1 MAGEPTLK
9 RGHSNPH
16 EWVVYAQQML
26 NHALAG
32 GMHLDVPENGVFD
45 ETFEQE
51 VIAFQ
56 SQHGLDH
63 DGEIGPNTW
72 AALHS
77 AEEAQHRTSAA
88 AAAEEDDQ
96 LQSPPREVHSAPGH
110 KDDNIFHQRTDQH
123 GNTVRVYDMDEEKI
137 SADPKWNQAVSAMIM
152 LAEKNTEM
160 QIPYV
165 LVAVQEFQTSSRAR
179 IDQFAQAA
187 HQFLEQSHIQ
197 FPWGLLVDGL
207 EYGLSIAFEIPD
219 HTLVE
224 KWGNWIYE
232 KVKGAFTSQLK
243 SELEA
248 RADPV
253 PNLEK
258 RLEAGV
264 AALTQHVTQATTRAV
279 DDVKAA
285 LRDYIYDTMWENQQ
299 VSDDPEWIG
308 EMVAWFGFPTRTTE
322 NVTQPILYY
331 LDQQLDA
338 MIQQAQQEVLA
349 AGCPAPRRRPWS
361 SRTCF
366 SRASRGSRAPF
377 RRTPARTRPSAARGS
392 RGWQVEPG
400 VPRRCWPGTPS
411 WCVRGRICGVATGTP
426 GLPQARTRSAR
437 G

>member
-16 EWVVYAQQML
+16 DWVVYAQQML

-45 ETFEQE
+45 AAFEQE

-72 AALHS
+72 AALHR
-77 AEEAQHRTSAA
+77 AVEAKQRAA
-88 AAAEEDDQ
+88 AAAGAEEDDQ
-96 LQSPPREVHSAPGH
+96 LQSPVHEVHSAPGH
-110 KDDNIFHQRTDQH
+110 KDDNTFHQRTDEH
-123 GNTVRVYDMDEEKI
+123 GNTVRVYDVDAEKI
-137 SADPKWNQAVSAMIM
+137 TTDHKWNEVVSAMTI

-179 IDQFAQAA
+179 IEQFAAA
-187 HQFLEQSHIQ
+187 SHQFLEESHVH

-207 EYGLSIAFEIPD
+207 EFGLSTVFHIPAE
-219 HTLVE
+219 TLVE

-253 PNLEK
+253 ANLEK
-258 RLEAGV
+258 RLEEGV
-264 AALTQHVTQATTRAV
+264 AVLIQHVTQQTTRAV

-285 LRDYIYDTMWENQQ
+285 LPDYIYDAMWEHQQ
-299 VSDDPEWIG
+299 VSDNPAWVS

-338 MIQQAQQEVLA
+338 MIQQAQQELLA
-349 AGCPAPRRRPWS
+349 S
-361 SRTCF
+361 S
-366 SRASRGSRAPF
+366 
-377 RRTPARTRPSAARGS
+377 
-392 RGWQVEPG
+392 
-400 VPRRCWPGTPS
+400 
-411 WCVRGRICGVATGTP
+411 
-426 GLPQARTRSAR
+426 
-437 G
+437 